1 MGGRKEARPRDS
13 FAPSS
18 PSPGLIMK
26 GDIARGSRVKP
37 KGDSIVLKL
46 SRTATYFDMHRARLL
61 SVVHANWRGRPVIGK
76 ESREIRRRSEGEN
89 ERPPVTG
96 RLAGDGQAFSGA
108 PARHFQAR
116 HSPISGVPPHLPL
129 PPPSIL
135 SPAHIY
141 M

>member
-1 MGGRKEARPRDS
+1 MAPLSDLFCWGWRGGDGRENVVGGRKEAGPRDS

-26 GDIARGSRVKP
+26 GDMARGSRVKP

-76 ESREIRRRSEGEN
+76 KRRADTAAVG
-89 ERPPVTG
+89 G
-96 RLAGDGQAFSGA
+96 GK
-108 PARHFQAR
+108 
-116 HSPISGVPPHLPL
+116 
-129 PPPSIL
+129 
-135 SPAHIY
+135 
-141 M
+141 